1 MPQVQLGAATL
12 AAAAAASAVNLLAAL
27 GVLILG
33 WVAAAWAERLLRK
46 AVCPLW

>member
-12 AAAAAASAVNLLAAL
+12 AAAAASAVNLLAAL